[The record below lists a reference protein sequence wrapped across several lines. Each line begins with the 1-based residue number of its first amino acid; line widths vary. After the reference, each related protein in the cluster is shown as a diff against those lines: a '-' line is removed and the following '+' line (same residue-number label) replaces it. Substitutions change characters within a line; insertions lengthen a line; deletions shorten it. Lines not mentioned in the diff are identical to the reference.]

1 LLFPQ
6 KQNEFLGVKRY
17 EVKISY
23 LLLPKLNEGVA
34 AALAVAVAA
43 PSGLL
48 NWKPLRVGVEVV
60 VAEAEVVARAP
71 NDAVDADVDSWNPL
85 VAAVLVAVVAASDEG
100 LGELKLKL
108 GTLAA
113 RLLGASVLGAWLVAT
128 EKVTFGTSGE
138 VETTGA

>member
-1 LLFPQ
+1 M
-6 KQNEFLGVKRY
+6 
-17 EVKISY
+17 SY

-34 AALAVAVAA
+34 AALAVAA

-48 NWKPLRVGVEVV
+48 NWKPPIVGVEVV
-60 VAEAEVVARAP
+60 VAVAEVVARAP

-113 RLLGASVLGAWLVAT
+113 TLLGASVLGAWLVAT
-128 EKVTFGTSGE
+128 ENVTFGTSGE